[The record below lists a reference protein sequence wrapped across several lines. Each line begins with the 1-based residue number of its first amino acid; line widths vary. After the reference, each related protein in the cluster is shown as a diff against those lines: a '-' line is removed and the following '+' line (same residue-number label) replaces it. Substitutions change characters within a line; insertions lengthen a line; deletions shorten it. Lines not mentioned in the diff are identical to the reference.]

1 MKVSLKD
8 PSEIPFTTPSD
19 ARCRQCNPMEFNEQP
34 SAVLN
39 RLGRPEETPAL
50 LALADAHQLV
60 LPAAYYSLVVILTEL
75 AHEILPA

>member
-1 MKVSLKD
+1 MK
-8 PSEIPFTTPSD
+8 
-19 ARCRQCNPMEFNEQP
+19 FNEQP

-60 LPAAYYSLVVILTEL
+60 LPAAYHSLVVILAEL
-75 AHEILPA
+75 AHEILAA